1 MLFTWLGFAV
11 LSAVLISLAVSLDF
25 TESLAD
31 QCRARW
37 ADAKLATQW
46 RWGTWCTVYVNGA
59 WVPEEDV
66 HKNNNSPDP
75 TGAAKPRP

>member
-66 HKNNNSPDP
+66 HRNNNSPDP
-75 TGAAKPRP
+75 TVAAKPRP